1 MSLLPRGPWHLPTF
15 PATSDDTIAEAWSLF
30 VDASQPFILNIS
42 VALPQKRE
50 NSRWLRYQVQNTH
63 TKKSRLLSVSS
74 SAQHRSDSEP
84 MDSHMHEKASR
95 VRSSAPLR
103 RWEDKATVIVSSLH
117 LRVFPCRRP
126 CIFSSVNENPH
137 TQIWLITKSSEEPSQ
152 QLINQMTPRGQ
163 APETFLRSPTHSRY
177 DRQQITRPIAYQT
190 PSYIHILLRMK
201 ILKSSC
207 MRTIITYGFIPVFV

>member
-1 MSLLPRGPWHLPTF
+1 
-15 PATSDDTIAEAWSLF
+15 
-30 VDASQPFILNIS
+30 

-63 TKKSRLLSVSS
+63 TQKKKAGYCQYLHRPNIDQILNLWTRTCMKKQVEYDH
-74 SAQHRSDSEP
+74 QH
-84 MDSHMHEKASR
+84 
-95 VRSSAPLR
+95 

-126 CIFSSVNENPH
+126 CIFSSVKENPH

>member
-1 MSLLPRGPWHLPTF
+1 M
-15 PATSDDTIAEAWSLF
+15 
-30 VDASQPFILNIS
+30 
-42 VALPQKRE
+42 ALPQKRE

-63 TKKSRLLSVSS
+63 TQKSRLLSVSS

-177 DRQQITRPIAYQT
+177 DRQQITRPIADHQT
-190 PSYIHILLRMK
+190 PAYIHILLRMK
-201 ILKSSC
+201 ILMSSC